1 MASNNKKKLTINNE
15 KFGYFSPKGIVK
27 GIYILVKMG
36 LGFGKLKKIYA
47 KILTRINKESPI
59 DITYHNVKFRLY
71 THNNTIESKIFV
83 SSRLREGKELEII
96 SGFIKNGGVFLD
108 IGANVGYYSL
118 MAAKLG
124 ANKIIGI
131 EPNPIVLDRFK
142 ANIKFNGFDKKIKTF
157 QIGIGA
163 KRDTME
169 LRLSYTD
176 MGSSSIVSTKL
187 NSNKIKIKIIPL
199 SELLKKEGVGRVDVL
214 KIDIEGFEDRALF
227 PYFETL
233 DKKFYPKLILMEDSS
248 QTDWERNILQW
259 LLANGYRIL
268 SRTRG
273 NVLIT
278 TEK

>member
-1 MASNNKKKLTINNE
+1 MASNNKKNLAINNE

-59 DITYHNVKFRLY
+59 DITYHDVKFRLY
-71 THNNTIESKIFV
+71 IHNNTIESKIFV

-163 KRDTME
+163 KRDAMV